1 MSLQPVREDSE
12 EEEEEEEIVERVQ
25 VARQQK
31 DPNVVCCG
39 KSFNKKL
46 IVFASQF
53 LLALAIVLFCLFELA
68 MAIDKCDAQSFY
80 GPILT
85 MILGTYLPSPSLH
98 GAHAGEA
105 DIPT

>member
-1 MSLQPVREDSE
+1 MREDSE
-12 EEEEEEEIVERVQ
+12 EEEDEVDEHAQ
-25 VARQQK
+25 VARPSK
-31 DPNVVCCG
+31 DPNVICCG

-85 MILGTYLPSPSLH
+85 MILGTYLPAPSLH